1 MIIHMQLLKNM
12 LLLNQGLPKFN
23 LFNVNMV
30 ESTIGSLLENQHNQF
45 LNLEYKL
52 IQQFE
57 SLDTNELF
65 SLAIHETEKIDQ
77 PLDFAWSVLSHLK
90 SVKNNDEIREV
101 YDKCIPEIIK
111 EGSYVSQSLPL
122 FNALKKL
129 STSGELSPVK
139 QRIVDSSFKSMYL
152 SGIDLMGDKKE
163 RFNEIKIRL
172 SELSTKFSNNN
183 LDYIADYELIVN
195 SDNIHMKEM
204 PMFALELYS
213 QKAKKKYPESS
224 PENGPWMVTLDAPS
238 FIPFMKSYPNSDLR
252 EQIYRAY
259 SSKASFGDKNN
270 LPIIKEILELKKEIS
285 ELLGFDNYVQI
296 SLEKKMAGSQKEI
309 ENLLNDLSKKS
320 RDRAIDEINEIKNYQ
335 IFKEKSDN
343 AVLNP
348 WDISYYCEKIKEE
361 KLGLKEEELKP
372 YFSLDNVLE
381 GLFGVANNLFDIVI
395 KESKGEVDV
404 WDKDVKYFRIYNKGS
419 DEEIASFYLDP
430 YSRPGEKNGGA
441 WMNNCVDKSKL
452 MGTKPVAYLVCNG
465 SPPINDGDV
474 CKPSLMTFD
483 EVVTLFH
490 EFGHGLQHMLTTID
504 ESAASGISNIEWD
517 AVELPSQ
524 FMENWCYH
532 KPTLKSFAKHY
543 ITNEDIPDDLFNKIL
558 DNKNFN
564 SGLAML
570 RQIYFS
576 MMDLHLYSHEMK
588 SEEDILNVQ
597 KEFADRYLVSPR
609 IEEDRFLC
617 SFSHI
622 FAGGYS
628 AGYYSYKW
636 AEIMSSDAF
645 GLFEESDMNDKTKMN
660 ELGMKFRNTVLSL
673 GGGTPPSDVFKS
685 FRGRE
690 PQVDALLRHNGL

>member
-1 MIIHMQLLKNM
+1 MQLLKNM

-52 IQQFE
+52 IKQVE

-213 QKAKKKYPESS
+213 QKAKNKYPESS

-309 ENLLNDLSKKS
+309 EDLLNDLAKKS

-361 KLGLKEEELKP
+361 KLGLKEEDLKP

-564 SGLAML
+564 SGLSML

>member
-1 MIIHMQLLKNM
+1 MQLLKNM

-90 SVKNNDEIREV
+90 SVKNNNEIREV

-129 STSGELSPVK
+129 SKSGELSPVK

-152 SGIDLMGDKKE
+152 SGIDLIGDKKE

-296 SLEKKMAGSQKEI
+296 SLEKKMAGSQTEI

-404 WDKDVKYFRIYNKGS
+404 WDKDVKYFRIYNEGS

-441 WMNNCVDKSKL
+441 WMNNCVDKSNL

-564 SGLAML
+564 SGLSML

-622 FAGGYS
+622 FSGGYS

>member
-1 MIIHMQLLKNM
+1 MQLLKNM

-309 ENLLNDLSKKS
+309 EDLLNDLAKKS

-361 KLGLKEEELKP
+361 KLGLKEEDLKP

-564 SGLAML
+564 SGLSML

>member
-1 MIIHMQLLKNM
+1 MQLLKNM

-213 QKAKKKYPESS
+213 QKAKNKYPESS

-361 KLGLKEEELKP
+361 KLGLKEEDLKP

>member
-1 MIIHMQLLKNM
+1 MQLLKNM

>member
-1 MIIHMQLLKNM
+1 MQLLKNM

-52 IQQFE
+52 IKQVE

-65 SLAIHETEKIDQ
+65 SLAIHETEKIDR

-213 QKAKKKYPESS
+213 QKAKNKYPESS

-309 ENLLNDLSKKS
+309 EDLLNDLAKKS

-564 SGLAML
+564 SGLSML

>member
-1 MIIHMQLLKNM
+1 MQLLKNM

-213 QKAKKKYPESS
+213 QKAKNKYPESS

-564 SGLAML
+564 SGLSML

>member
-1 MIIHMQLLKNM
+1 MQLLKNM

-213 QKAKKKYPESS
+213 QKAKNKYPESS

-361 KLGLKEEELKP
+361 KLGLKEEDLKP

-622 FAGGYS
+622 FSGGYS

>member
-213 QKAKKKYPESS
+213 QKAKNKYPESS

-361 KLGLKEEELKP
+361 KLGLKEEDLKP

>member
-1 MIIHMQLLKNM
+1 M
-12 LLLNQGLPKFN
+12 
-23 LFNVNMV
+23 FNV
-30 ESTIGSLLENQHNQF
+30 
-45 LNLEYKL
+45 
-52 IQQFE
+52 
-57 SLDTNELF
+57 
-65 SLAIHETEKIDQ
+65 
-77 PLDFAWSVLSHLK
+77 
-90 SVKNNDEIREV
+90 
-101 YDKCIPEIIK
+101 
-111 EGSYVSQSLPL
+111 
-122 FNALKKL
+122 LKKL

-152 SGIDLMGDKKE
+152 SGIDLTGDKRE

-183 LDYIADYELIVN
+183 LDYIADYELVID
-195 SDNIHMKEM
+195 SDNNYMKEM
-204 PMFALELYS
+204 PRFSLELYS
-213 QKAKKKYPESS
+213 QKAKKKFPDST
-224 PENGPWMVTLDAPS
+224 PENGPWIVTLDAPS

-252 EQIYRAY
+252 EELYRAY

-309 ENLLNDLSKKS
+309 EDLLNDLAKKS

-335 IFKEKSDN
+335 RVKENSEN

-348 WDISYYCEKIKEE
+348 WDVSYYSEKIKEE

-381 GLFGVANNLFDIVI
+381 GLFGVANNLFGIVI

-404 WDKDVKYFRIYNKGS
+404 WDEGVKYFRIYNEGS
-419 DEEIASFYLDP
+419 EEEIASFYLDP

-441 WMNNCVDKSKL
+441 WMNNCIDKSKL

-465 SPPINDGDV
+465 SPPIKDGDV

-490 EFGHGLQHMLTTID
+490 EFGHGLQHMLTRID
-504 ESAASGISNIEWD
+504 ESGASGISNIEWD

-543 ITNEDIPDDLFNKIL
+543 VTNEDIPDDLFNKIL

-576 MMDLHLYSHEMK
+576 MMDLHLYSHEIK
-588 SEEDILNVQ
+588 SEDDILNVQ

-609 IEEDRFLC
+609 IDEDRFLC

-660 ELGMKFRNTVLSL
+660 EIGMKFRNTVLSL

>member
-1 MIIHMQLLKNM
+1 MQLLKNM

-564 SGLAML
+564 SGLSML

>member
-1 MIIHMQLLKNM
+1 MQLLKNM

-90 SVKNNDEIREV
+90 SVKNNNEIREV

-129 STSGELSPVK
+129 SKSGELSPVK

-152 SGIDLMGDKKE
+152 SGIDLIGDKKE

-309 ENLLNDLSKKS
+309 EDLLNDLSKKS

-404 WDKDVKYFRIYNKGS
+404 WDKDVKYFRIYNEGS

-441 WMNNCVDKSKL
+441 WMNNCVDKSNL

-564 SGLAML
+564 SGLSML

-622 FAGGYS
+622 FSGGYS

>member
-1 MIIHMQLLKNM
+1 MQLLKNM

-213 QKAKKKYPESS
+213 QKAKNKYPESS

-361 KLGLKEEELKP
+361 KLGLKEEDLKP

-564 SGLAML
+564 SGLSML

>member
-361 KLGLKEEELKP
+361 KLGLKEEDLKP

-564 SGLAML
+564 SGLSML